1 MKMARNIL
9 TFIMILIVLLLASA
23 TAFAATDNFY
33 QSVPV
38 PVGTWDGTDAS
49 RLKDAS
55 PPDYDFIYGDDTTLT
70 YNLPWTF
77 FYYGQPY
84 TKIYVDTNGNI
95 WFANSASASSFNL
108 TNTGKGPVI
117 AAWNND
123 LSSQYYGG
131 AFIQRKI
138 NPERVVIEWKTETF
152 LEEGGSSLN
161 NFETVLFP
169 NGDIRIDNKSFST
182 QNGMGS
188 GSGISKGDGTAYS
201 NTITLPNTS
210 FQFKKLP
217 LLIVSKTGSGA
228 GTVTSVPTGTSCGSA
243 CNIPFVPGT
252 LVTLTATPDSDST
265 FVGWSGTC
273 TGTGTCQATMNDN
286 KAVTATFKIIPP
298 VAAFSA
304 SPASGGTPFIATITD
319 QSQRA
324 ASWTWSFGD
333 GTTSTE
339 RNTSHIYKT
348 PGTYTVTLTVT
359 NASGTSTTQKNITVY
374 TCQNQ
379 PVKIQET
386 NAYYPTL
393 TAALG
398 AAIDGQTIRLQDWY
412 FLEDAIISKSV
423 TLDGG
428 YDCVY
433 TNKTGISMLEGEQR
447 ISGGTVRT
455 NDVRITGATPSTLPV
470 ISMAPTTD
478 SFGTVFVS
486 TATAPHTFT
495 VTNVGVANLS
505 ISNASL
511 TGANPGDFTKSTVT
525 DTCSGRALTP
535 GASCSVQVAFLP
547 TATGARTADLAIIS
561 NDPTSPTTRAMLN
574 GIGIHPKL
582 TIQKAGTGS
591 GSVTSSPA
599 GISCGSGCSSDF
611 MKGTS
616 VTLTAS
622 PVVDS
627 SFDGWSGG
635 CSGTGVCTVTMNADI
650 SVTAT
655 FSKRTA
661 VASFNVTPASGG
673 APLFISFT
681 NTSQFANIWLWNFG
695 DGTTSNAQ
703 NPIHIYKTPGTYT
716 ASLTASNAGSSTSTS
731 KIIIV
736 NVCGTLPV
744 KIGTSYFSTLQAAYN
759 AAADGNTIQSLA
771 LDFAENLAINRAIS
785 VALEGGYMCG
795 FSANPPDITTI
806 KGEPHTSNGTT
817 KMRNFQ
823 IR

>member
-1 MKMARNIL
+1 MKMARNIF
-9 TFIMILIVLLLASA
+9 TTIMILIVLLLASA

-33 QSVPV
+33 QPVSVPG
-38 PVGTWDGTDAS
+38 GTWDSTDAS

-55 PPDYDFIYGDDTTLT
+55 PPAYDFIYGDDSTLT

-138 NPERVVIEWKTETF
+138 DPERVVIEWKTETF
-152 LEEGGSSLN
+152 SEEGISSLN
-161 NFETVLFP
+161 NFETVLYS
-169 NGDIRIDNKSFST
+169 NGDIRIDNKNFST

-201 NTITLPNTS
+201 NTATQPNTS
-210 FQFKKLP
+210 FQFKMLP
-217 LLIVSKTGSGA
+217 LLIVSKVGSGA

-243 CNIPFVPGT
+243 CNIPFAPGT
-252 LVTLTATPDSDST
+252 PVTLTATPDSDST
-265 FVGWSGTC
+265 FEGWSGAC
-273 TGTGTCQATMNDN
+273 TGTGTCQVTMNDN
-286 KAVTATFKIIPP
+286 KAVTAMFKIIPP
-298 VAAFSA
+298 VAAFST
-304 SPASGGTPFIATITD
+304 SPTSGGTPLFATITD
-319 QSQRA
+319 LSKRA
-324 ASWTWSFGD
+324 ASWSWTFGD

-339 RNTSHIYKT
+339 RNPTHIYKT
-348 PGTYTVTLTVT
+348 LGTYTVTLAVT
-359 NASGTSTTQKNITVY
+359 NASGSSTTQQNITVY

-386 NAYYPTL
+386 NAYYPSL
-393 TAALG
+393 TAALV

-433 TNKTGISMLEGEQR
+433 TNKTGTSMLEGEQR
-447 ISGGTVRT
+447 ITGGTVRT
-455 NDVRITGATPSTLPV
+455 YDVRITGTTPSTLPV
-470 ISMAPTTD
+470 IFVAPTTD
-478 SFGTVFVS
+478 SFGTVFVN
-486 TATAPHTFT
+486 TATAPHTFN
-495 VTNVGVANLS
+495 VTNVGVANLN

-511 TGANPGDFTKSTVT
+511 TGANSGDFTKNA

-535 GASCSVQVAFLP
+535 GASCSVQAAFIP
-547 TATGARTADLAIIS
+547 KAIGAKTADLAIVS
-561 NDPTSPTTRAMLN
+561 NDPASSTTKVNLN
-574 GIGIHPKL
+574 GIGTLPKL
-582 TIQKAGTGS
+582 SIQKIGTGS
-591 GSVTSSPA
+591 GLVSSLPA

-616 VTLTAS
+616 VTLTAT
-622 PVVDS
+622 PVVDA

-635 CSGTGVCTVTMNADI
+635 CSGTGVCIVTMNADI

-655 FSKRTA
+655 FNKRSA
-661 VASFNVTPASGG
+661 VASFSLTPASGG
-673 APLFISFT
+673 APLLVGFT
-681 NTSQFANIWLWNFG
+681 NTSQFATSWLWNFG
-695 DGTTSNAQ
+695 DGTTSDAQ
-703 NPIHIYKTPGTYT
+703 NPGHIYKTPGTYT

-731 KIIIV
+731 KIITV
-736 NVCGTLPV
+736 NPCGTLPV
-744 KIGTSYFSTLQAAYN
+744 KIGASYFSTLQAAYN

-771 LDFAENLAINRAIS
+771 LDFVENPVFNRAIS
-785 VALEGGYMCG
+785 VILEGGYMCG

>member
-1 MKMARNIL
+1 MKMARNIF
-9 TFIMILIVLLLASA
+9 TSILILFVLLLASA

-33 QSVPV
+33 QPVSVPDV
-38 PVGTWDGTDAS
+38 TWDGTDAS
-49 RLKDAS
+49 RLKAAS
-55 PPDYDFIYGDDTTLT
+55 LPDYDFIYGDDSILT

-77 FYYGQPY
+77 IYYGQSY

-95 WFANSASASSFNL
+95 WFANSASASSFDL

-131 AFIQRKI
+131 AFIQRKT

-152 LEEGGSSLN
+152 SEEGVSSLN

-169 NGDIRIDNKSFST
+169 NGDIRIDYKSFFT

-201 NTITLPNTS
+201 NTATLPNTS
-210 FQFKKLP
+210 FQFKMLP
-217 LLIVSKTGSGA
+217 LLIVSKAGSGA
-228 GTVTSVPTGTSCGSA
+228 GTVTSVPTGTSCGTD
-243 CNIPFVPGT
+243 CNVHFVPGT
-252 LVTLTATPDSDST
+252 PVTLTATPDSDST
-265 FVGWSGTC
+265 FVGWSGAC
-273 TGTGTCQATMNDN
+273 TGTGTCQVTMNDN

-324 ASWTWSFGD
+324 ASWSWTFGD
-333 GTTSTE
+333 GATSTE

-348 PGTYTVTLTVT
+348 PGTYTVTLSVT

-386 NAYYPTL
+386 NANYPSL

-428 YDCVY
+428 YDCGY
-433 TNKTGISMLEGEQR
+433 TNKTGLSVLEGEVHTT
-447 ISGGTVRT
+447 GGTVRMK
-455 NDVRITGATPSTLPV
+455 DVRIAGTTPSTLPA
-470 ISMAPTTD
+470 ISVAPVSD
-478 SFGTVFVS
+478 SFGSVYVNS
-486 TATAPHTFT
+486 ASGAHSFT
-495 VTNVGVANLS
+495 IGNSGGANLTIGAIVLS
-505 ISNASL
+505 
-511 TGANPGDFTKSTVT
+511 GANFGEFAITADACTGK
-525 DTCSGRALTP
+525 ALTP
-535 GASCSVQVAFLP
+535 GTSCAAQAAFAP
-547 TATGARTADLAIIS
+547 TSTGARTAVLAVTS
-561 NDPTSPTTRAMLN
+561 NDPATPTKNVTMN
-574 GIGIHPKL
+574 GIGTLPKL
-582 TIQKAGTGS
+582 SILKAGTGS
-591 GSVTSSPA
+591 GSVSSSPA

-616 VTLTAS
+616 VTLTAF

-635 CSGTGVCTVTMNADI
+635 CSGTSACTVAMNADI

-655 FSKRTA
+655 FNKRTS

-673 APLFISFT
+673 APLFVGFT
-681 NTSQFANIWLWNFG
+681 DTSQFATSWLWNFG
-695 DGTTSNAQ
+695 DGTTSNVQ
-703 NPIHIYKTPGTYT
+703 NPSHIYKTPGTYT
-716 ASLTASNAGSSTSTS
+716 TNLTASNASSSTSTS
-731 KIIIV
+731 KIITV
-736 NVCGTLPV
+736 NACGTLPV
-744 KIGTSYFSTLQAAYN
+744 KIGASYFSTLQAAYN

-785 VALEGGYMCG
+785 VTLEGGYMCDY
-795 FSANPPDITTI
+795 SANPPGMTTI
-806 KGEPHTSNGTT
+806 KGEPHTSDGII